1 MPLIVSYRRLSDE
14 TSRLRFLTV
23 LIALLLVISSG
34 SFLAEGQVLAPQ
46 TREKVL
52 LQQRFGF
59 NGSKGGPDIIVNQGD
74 TVRMTLRSNDTTNHD
89 WVLDTNS
96 PSPYDV
102 KAARI
107 RNVGNTTTVQFV
119 ANIAGVYKYYCSVA
133 GATGPS
139 HRQRGM
145 EGTFIVNA
153 GPPPP
158 PPPDLSGK
166 VKALE
171 DQLKSFASTAT
182 NVNNLATEQSRLKA
196 SMESASS
203 QNTVLMSL
211 SGISIILAIV
221 AIAVAMSAN
230 RKRGAQG
237 T

>member
-1 MPLIVSYRRLSDE
+1 M
-14 TSRLRFLTV
+14 
-23 LIALLLVISSG
+23 
-34 SFLAEGQVLAPQ
+34 
-46 TREKVL
+46 L

-74 TVRMTLRSNDTTNHD
+74 TVRMKLRSNDTTNHD

-107 RNVGNTTTVQFV
+107 RNVGNTTTVQFL

-133 GATGPS
+133 GTTGPS

-158 PPPDLSGK
+158 SPPDLSGK

-171 DQLKSFASTAT
+171 DQLKSLASTAN